1 MSMSE
6 MIPRMNDDQLATLRG
21 NAERLEQSGTAR
33 QRADAAELI
42 PMIAAELAERLAR
55 KPAPVKKP
63 RAKKVKV
70 EAAPEAAA
78 A

>member
-21 NAERLEQSGTAR
+21 NAVRLEQSGTDR
-33 QRADAAELI
+33 QRTDAAELL
-42 PMIAAELAERLAR
+42 PLIAAEVAERIAK
-55 KPAPVKKP
+55 KPVPVKKP
-63 RAKKVKV
+63 RVTKKAK
-70 EAAPEAAA
+70 AAEAAA